1 MKRNKPIIVV
11 HHKPM
16 IHMIHKAKPLIL
28 MMLILFLFTIQW
40 TGCRN
45 KNKLIID
52 LAGIEANPRFLHF
65 EDALFSIPDTLF
77 FEQFPAIYK
86 KFPGLFLNPEADSLV
101 MSEMLLFATE
111 PRFIELYD
119 RKQEVMGDFAV
130 QAREITEV
138 LRHYRYYFPE
148 APGHRIYT
156 HIPGLD
162 LALLNMPVTVNDTMA
177 VICTDFFLG
186 SDFEPYGY
194 VGIPEYKRRWMDPSQ
209 IAPEFA
215 RQLAFLQGGS
225 PDQAESILE
234 QMIYQGKILYFM
246 DAMMP
251 MLADTAK
258 IRFTT
263 AQMEWLISN
272 QRHVWSYMVNNQ
284 MLFSS
289 DLKHSKILI
298 LDAPFTAVFS
308 EEAPPRM
315 GHWFGWQIVRKYME
329 KHPDITLKALMM
341 LDDAQAI
348 FEASG
353 YKPR

>member
-1 MKRNKPIIVV
+1 
-11 HHKPM
+11 
-16 IHMIHKAKPLIL
+16 MIHKAKPLIL
-28 MMLILFLFTIQW
+28 MMLILFLFSIQW
-40 TGCRN
+40 TGCRK
-45 KNKLIID
+45 KNKLVVD
-52 LAGIEANPRFLHF
+52 LAGIEVNPEFHHF

-86 KFPGLFLNPEADSLV
+86 QFPGLFLKPEADSLLI
-101 MSEMLLFATE
+101 SEMLLFATE
-111 PRFIELYD
+111 PRFIELYE
-119 RKQEVMGDFAV
+119 RKQEVMGRFSE
-130 QAREITEV
+130 QKKEITEV
-138 LRHYRYYFPE
+138 LRHHRYYFPE
-148 APGHRIYT
+148 ASDHQIYT

-162 LALLNMPVTVNDTMA
+162 LALLNMPVTVNDTLA

-194 VGIPEYKRRWMDPSQ
+194 IGIPEYKRRWMEPSQ

-215 RQLAFLQGGS
+215 RQLAFLHAGS

-234 QMIYQGKILYFM
+234 QMVYQGKILHFM

-251 MLADTAK
+251 VLPDTTK
-258 IRFTT
+258 IRFTA
-263 AQMEWLISN
+263 AQMEWLTEH
-272 QRHVWSYMVNNQ
+272 QRHVWSYVVNNQ

-329 KHPDITLKALMM
+329 KHPETTLQQLLANS
-341 LDDAQAI
+341 DAKAI

-353 YKPR
+353 YKPK